1 MGQEKFCLKWNDFQ
15 STVSRSF
22 GLLRKEEDFFDVTLV
37 SDDDSQLHAHKLV
50 LSACSSFFKTIL
62 KKHTHSHPLI
72 YLNGINCSNLGFILD
87 YIYHGEVQIYQEELD
102 NFLNVAQKLKIQG
115 LISDNKVHDAGAKA
129 KEEEEDSK
137 SFTDVEEDSLIPT
150 FAKPPRHKP
159 NVPSSFKKEV
169 ARIDLSG
176 TSNLEEVDQKIE
188 ELTDRINGV
197 WTCKACGKT
206 SQRKRDLGW
215 HIETHLEGLSFSC
228 SDCDKTFRSRSVLDH
243 HKRRT
248 CKKSFF

>member
-1 MGQEKFCLKWNDFQ
+1 M
-15 STVSRSF
+15 
-22 GLLRKEEDFFDVTLV
+22 V
-37 SDDDSQLHAHKLV
+37 SDDESQLPAHRLV

-62 KKHTHSHPLI
+62 KKNTHSHPLI
-72 YLNGINCSNLGFILD
+72 YLSGVNSVNLSFILD
-87 YIYHGEVQIYQEELD
+87 YIYQGEVQIYQEELD
-102 NFLNVAQKLKIQG
+102 NFLDVAQKLKIEG
-115 LISDNKVHDAGAKA
+115 LISDNKIYGEGLKV
-129 KEEEEDSK
+129 EENIDSFTKVVEDS
-137 SFTDVEEDSLIPT
+137 VIPSVV
-150 FAKPPRHKP
+150 KPSRHKP
-159 NVPSSFKKEV
+159 NVPSSFQKDV

-228 SDCDKTFRSRSVLDH
+228 NDCDKTFRSRNVLLS
-243 HKRRT
+243 HKHKS

>member
-1 MGQEKFCLKWNDFQ
+1 MSQEKFCLKWNDFH
-15 STVSRSF
+15 STVSGSF
-22 GLLRKEEDFFDVTLV
+22 GQLRKEEDFYDVTLV
-37 SDDDSQLHAHKLV
+37 SDDESQLAAHKLV

-62 KKHTHSHPLI
+62 KKNTHSHPLI
-72 YLNGINCSNLGFILD
+72 YLSGVNSANLCFILD
-87 YIYHGEVQIYQEELD
+87 YIYEGEVQIYQEELD
-102 NFLNVAQKLKIQG
+102 NFLDAAQKLKIKG
-115 LISDNKVHDAGAKA
+115 LISDTKVQ
-129 KEEEEDSK
+129 EEGLKQEKNIDLIA
-137 SFTDVEEDSLIPT
+137 DVEEESVIPSV
-150 FAKPPRHKP
+150 AKPARHKP
-159 NVPSSFKKEV
+159 NVSSSFKKDV

-197 WTCKACGKT
+197 WTCKACGKI

-228 SDCDKTFRSRSVLDH
+228 NECDKTFRSRSVLDH

-248 CKKSFF
+248 CKKSFL